1 MDYAAAPDDNPKRLM
16 TEALIQRCLPA
27 LKRWAHRRLPA
38 AARTRFETRDLVQ
51 EAVLHL
57 IARSQAFEPTTA
69 EAALAYLRKTVLN
82 LVRDE
87 ARRIARRPTT
97 SVLTDDVIEVHESP
111 LNSLIQEQTF
121 LHYRRGLEMLKAR
134 DRLLIVASLEREWSV
149 QEISERLRMKS
160 VAATRVALA
169 RAMQRL
175 GKELM
180 ASAGLAPSPARATS

>member
-1 MDYAAAPDDNPKRLM
+1 MNDLAAPDEDPKRLM

-27 LKRWAHRRLPA
+27 LNRWAHRRLPP

-57 IARSQAFEPTTA
+57 IARSRVFEPTTA

-82 LVRDE
+82 LIRDE
-87 ARRIARRPTT
+87 ARRIARRPAT
-97 SVLTDDVIEVHESP
+97 SVLTDDVVEVHESP
-111 LNSLIQEQTF
+111 LNDLIQEQTF
-121 LHYRRGLEMLKAR
+121 LHYRRALEMLKTR

-149 QEISERLRMKS
+149 QEICDRLRMKS
-160 VAATRVALA
+160 IGATRVALA

-175 GKELM
+175 SKELA
-180 ASAGLAPSPARATS
+180 ASLTH